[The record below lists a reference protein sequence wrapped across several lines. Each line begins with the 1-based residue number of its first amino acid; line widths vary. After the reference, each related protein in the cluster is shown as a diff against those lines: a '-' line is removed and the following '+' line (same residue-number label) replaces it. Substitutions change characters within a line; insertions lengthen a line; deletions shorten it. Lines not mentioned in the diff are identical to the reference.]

1 MNEPPAIAHEA
12 PRPNCVSLP
21 LLMKRP
27 LLHRLFSVWLA
38 LLVLTSSVGLAV
50 QQHLCLQSGQRSTD
64 VIFQPASHGCP
75 PTEVAGGSTKAEA
88 VHLVKSCCEFGAHF
102 HKLDAS
108 SAQLSWVKVSAPAL
122 LPAWPAAPFPAYKAA
137 ALRQLAPRW
146 YAADSSPPPLGGR
159 ALLTR
164 VGVLVV

>member
-1 MNEPPAIAHEA
+1 
-12 PRPNCVSLP
+12 
-21 LLMKRP
+21 MKRP

-50 QQHLCLQSGQRSTD
+50 QQHLCRQSGQRSTD
-64 VIFQPASHGCP
+64 IIFQAARHGCP
-75 PTEVAGGSTKAEA
+75 PMQLADGPHEAGPA
-88 VHLVKSCCEFGAHF
+88 HLTKSCCEFGADF
-102 HKLDAS
+102 HKLDTA
-108 SAQLSWVKVSAPAL
+108 SAQLSLVKAPAPAL
-122 LPAWPAAPFPAYKAA
+122 LPAWPTAPFPAFKAA
-137 ALRQLAPRW
+137 VGLVPALRW

>member
-1 MNEPPAIAHEA
+1 
-12 PRPNCVSLP
+12 
-21 LLMKRP
+21 MKRP

-50 QQHLCLQSGQRSTD
+50 QQHLCRQSGQRTTD
-64 VIFQPASHGCP
+64 IIFQSARHGCP
-75 PTEVAGGSTKAEA
+75 PTPVAAGLHQDGKA
-88 VHLVKSCCEFGAHF
+88 HLTKSCCEFGADF
-102 HKLDAS
+102 HKLDTA
-108 SAQLSWVKVSAPAL
+108 SAQLALVKVPAPAL
-122 LPAWPAAPFPAYKAA
+122 LPAWPAAPFPAFKAVTLHQPA
-137 ALRQLAPRW
+137 ARW